1 MIYSNFQYIYPP
13 RPENN
18 IPPSDLN
25 FWDKTNS
32 LMAQPKF
39 NGSNCLLF
47 LRGKDMVV
55 MNRHNN
61 RMSNFNIPTNE
72 VLNLY
77 QSDKWSIF
85 NGELMNKSKKDENN
99 QLFNNKLVLF
109 DLLVDN
115 GDYLIGKSFEYRY
128 NLLKS
133 KFNLTDYNHYSDM
146 ISENIFIVKS
156 FDKGFEYLFT
166 EFTKVDM
173 LEGLVLKRKDAR
185 LERGNTAKN
194 NTKPQIKCRKQTLN
208 YRY

>member
-18 IPPSDLN
+18 IPSSDLD

-32 LMAQPKF
+32 LIAQPKF

-55 MNRHNN
+55 MNRHND
-61 RMSNFNIPTNE
+61 RMSNFNIPSNE
-72 VLNLY
+72 LLNLS
-77 QSDKWSIF
+77 QGDKWTIF
-85 NGELMNKSKKDENN
+85 NGELMNKSKKDQNN

-133 KFNLTDYNHYSDM
+133 KLNTNKYNNYSD
-146 ISENIFIVKS
+146 IVSENIYLVKS
-156 FDKGFEYLFT
+156 FYNGFEELFNQ
-166 EFTKVDM
+166 FTKVDM
-173 LEGLVLKRKDAR
+173 LEGLVLKRKDAK

-194 NTKPQIKCRKQTLN
+194 NTKSQIKCRKQTLN
-208 YRY
+208 YKY

>member
-32 LMAQPKF
+32 LLAQPKF

-61 RMSNFNIPTNE
+61 RMSNFNIPSNE
-72 VLNLY
+72 ILSLS
-77 QSDKWSIF
+77 QGDKWTIF

-133 KFNLTDYNHYSDM
+133 KFNLTKYNHYSDM

-156 FDKGFEYLFT
+156 FDKGFEDLF
-166 EFTKVDM
+166 EQFTKVDM

-194 NTKPQIKCRKQTLN
+194 NTKLQIKCRKQTLN
-208 YRY
+208 YKY